1 MLKNIIS
8 LCFYIYKRFKFEVI
22 KLQILMIFNSILQIL
37 SIISFGPL
45 VLVLTKNE
53 KIRKYQELYFN
64 DFNNDTFLMIVIFS
78 CIFFFILSNIIN
90 ILVSKLS
97 LTLGHKIG
105 VKFVDDMFSLMIN
118 KDYSFHIN
126 TSSAEIISKITL
138 DSGRVINGI
147 ITPMLLFNSRAFTVI
162 FIFLGLL
169 TINIKVSL
177 FVLTFFIINYII
189 IFSINKKILEKKS
202 HLVSKNSRVRQKI
215 ISETF
220 ANMRETI
227 LFDTK
232 KFFLDLFNKSNKEI
246 ATSIASIQ
254 FISVIPRYIIEI
266 LGFLLIMI
274 TLLFLVLANTLTV
287 YLPIIAIYLVSGYK
301 LLPALQNIASSYAS
315 IKGSY
320 SSLEVMMPD
329 LKDIEKITQNS
340 KNIEK
345 NINIRFD
352 SLFFEKINFSY
363 SNNKTIFKDANF
375 KISKNQIVGLVGKTG
390 IGKSTFIDLFCGL
403 VSYQNSKIILN
414 NESIDYEKYKNIKD
428 LISIV
433 PQKINLLDD
442 TIKNNIFFSRKKTYS
457 SDIEL
462 EHLKKICILDYVN
475 NNEKW
480 DTIIGENGA
489 RLSGGQIQRL
499 GIARALYRKPQIL
512 ILDEATAGL
521 DSITEKEI
529 IKNLIDF
536 KPQMTIL
543 IISHNKDILN
553 VCDTIYEINNQKFQK
568 IK

>member
-45 VLVLTKNE
+45 ILVLTKNE

-246 ATSIASIQ
+246 ATSITSIQ
-254 FISVIPRYIIEI
+254 FISVLPRYIIEI

-274 TLLFLVLANTLTV
+274 TILFLVLTNTLADF
-287 YLPIIAIYLVSGYK
+287 LPIVAIYLVSGYK
-301 LLPALQNIASSYAS
+301 LLPALQNIASSYVS

-320 SSLEVMMPD
+320 SSLEGMMPD
-329 LKDIEKITQNS
+329 LKEIEKMAPDL
-340 KNIEK
+340 KNITNNK
-345 NINIRFD
+345 NVAFD
-352 SLFFEKINFSY
+352 TLSFEEINFSY
-363 SNNKTIFKDANF
+363 THDRVVFKDANF
-375 KISKNQIVGLVGKTG
+375 NISKNQIVGLIGKTG
-390 IGKSTFIDLFCGL
+390 IGKSTFIDIFCGL
-403 VSYQNSKIILN
+403 IPSHNARIILN
-414 NESIDYEKYKNIKD
+414 NKNIDYEEYKSIKN
-428 LISIV
+428 LIAIV

-442 TIKNNIFFSRKKTYS
+442 TIKNNIFFSREVANNSNNELEYLKKTC
-457 SDIEL
+457 L
-462 EHLKKICILDYVN
+462 LDYVDN
-475 NNEKW
+475 NNKW
-480 DTIIGENGA
+480 DTIVGENGSK
-489 RLSGGQIQRL
+489 LSGGQIQRL

-521 DSITEKEI
+521 DSNSEKEV
-529 IKNLIDF
+529 IKNLINF
-536 KPQMTIL
+536 KPKMTIL
-543 IISHNKDILN
+543 IISHNEEILN
-553 VCDTIYEINNQKFQK
+553 VCDSIYEINNKKFEK